1 MDRIR
6 QLKVFMAAI
15 RHGSITAAG
24 REIGL
29 SPAMAGKYLRALES
43 TLGVRLLHRTTRAL
57 SLTDAGQRYL
67 SASKEILRA
76 LDDADTEARAGTRQL
91 SGPVRLGVPRAYGQ
105 LKLAE
110 MLVAFCRR
118 YPEITLDLHTDER
131 YADLVDDRLDL
142 VVRIG
147 RLADSALRVRR
158 IGTVTMGVFGSP
170 DLVDADGCEDLVR
183 VRMLP
188 RLAFAAARSPGDW
201 VAYDDAMRAFAIDG
215 KLVMR
220 SDEIMLLVRAA
231 VAGLGI
237 LYAPEFA
244 VEGALAQGDLVRL
257 LPNYRFAHLDL
268 QIVYSDRRHQPVRV
282 RALIDH
288 LQENVQQRGRR

>member
-6 QLKVFMAAI
+6 QLKVFMAAV
-15 RHGSITAAG
+15 RHGSIAAAG
-24 REIGL
+24 REVGL

-91 SGPVRLGVPRAYGQ
+91 SGPIRLGVPRAYGE

-110 MLVAFCRR
+110 MLVAFCWR

-268 QIVYSDRRHQPVRV
+268 QIVYSDRRHQPARV

-288 LQENVQQRGRR
+288 LQENVQ